1 MSILN
6 KYKRWVPMLIPIND
20 EYWDFVLSQD
30 GTPSIGMGPR
40 LNERCLAAYISFWDP
55 ECQEL
60 NGVRSYSKYYWERSK
75 NNGAKLENI
84 GYTGVDNGRIYYGGF
99 ANVSNK
105 EFFDIFTKSVLEIPA
120 GDNNLHLV
128 RVTGNTGVYSY
139 GMEYVDGKYW
149 ALKGGFFQGF
159 YKLFGHDYQ
168 VLPQYVEDEWNVEI
182 TLRPRGYITDDNTL
196 NNTHPGNDGIF
207 FYMGTRAEDKFLE
220 MYNCDISEYPDR
232 EQPDRHELTCDY
244 FLDQMYEYID
254 KPTCEY
260 FNDDYASGNEEK
272 PSDYYSDGY
281 ASEDATEYC
290 NGKYYGG
297 ENGTPCDKKEE
308 PKPQPKPKPK
318 PKPKKEYPKLSNVKK
333 AKYLAYFLNHYGYK
347 EYSSCGCDIKGKFV
361 PPVVPPKPETAE
373 TDVCEISYI
382 ATGDSYYEK
391 EIILSGLTLTTRD
404 GKSLSDTGYYEIKT
418 DNKFLTFNRTKYGF
432 TTANWDEDVEILL
445 TGTTEDF
452 RTGNLFLLMD
462 RTKSGY
468 TTCTIDSYFKN
479 NRKPYDF
486 KKSLK
491 GNAFAV
497 RYNCD
502 GSVGY
507 KYLVKDCDAE
517 DGWSVIEETSF
528 PGIIKP
534 EEWSTVTIKFNAI
547 GGDVDDCGVPYGQR
561 KMKIRIYV
569 NGYLKFVSKE
579 LPEFDFKELS
589 TIPEKQEGVPFNI
602 SVGGGT
608 QGLCDSVWL
617 DYNRAFEKILPIE
630 KNFAGTF
637 IGDIYDFRFYTCGS
651 QRTEILNNY
660 LFTKTQMIEK
670 KVFI

>member
-6 KYKRWVPMLIPIND
+6 KYKRWVPMLLPVND

-30 GTPSIGMGPR
+30 GTPSIGVSPK
-40 LNERCLAAYISFWDP
+40 LNENCLSAYISFWDP

-60 NGVRSYSKYYWERSK
+60 NGVHSYSKYKWEEAK
-75 NNGAKLENI
+75 NSGTTLENI

-105 EFFDIFTKSVLEIPA
+105 EFFEIFTNSKLEIPA
-120 GDNNLHLV
+120 GDFSLHLK

-139 GMEYVDGKYW
+139 EMDYEKGKYW
-149 ALKGGFFQGF
+149 SLKGGFFQGF

-168 VLPQYVEDEWNVEI
+168 VLPQYIEDEWNVEI
-182 TLRPRGYITDDNTL
+182 TLRPMGYVTDDKAL
-196 NNTHPGNDGIF
+196 NAVYPENQGIF

-220 MYNCDISEYPDR
+220 MYNCDISKYPDR
-232 EQPDRHELTCDY
+232 KQPGRHELTCDY
-244 FLDQMYEYID
+244 FLDEMYKKID
-254 KPTCEY
+254 CQY
-260 FNDDYASGNEEK
+260 FDDDYASGNEEN

-281 ASEDATEYC
+281 ASKDAKEYC

-297 ENGTPCDKKEE
+297 ESGTPCDKKEE
-308 PKPQPKPKPK
+308 IVPSPS
-318 PKPKKEYPKLSNVKK
+318 KPKKKDPKSFNKKK
-333 AKYLAYFLNHYGYK
+333 AKYLAYFLNTYGYR
-347 EYSSCGCDIKGKFV
+347 EYSSCGCNLKGEKVKPYV
-361 PPVVPPKPETAE
+361 PEKKEEEIDPC
-373 TDVCEISYI
+373 DISYLSS
-382 ATGDSYYEK
+382 GDSYYES
-391 EIILSGLTLTTRD
+391 EISLSGLTLTTKD

-418 DNKFLTFNRTKYGF
+418 DNKFLLFNRTKYGF
-432 TTANWDEDVEILL
+432 TTANWDEDVEIIL
-445 TGTTEDF
+445 TGTTEDY
-452 RTGNLFLLMD
+452 RTGNLFLLMN

-468 TTCTIDSYFKN
+468 TTCTIDSYFKE
-479 NRKPYDF
+479 NRPEYDF
-486 KKSLK
+486 KKALK
-491 GNAFAV
+491 GNSFAV
-497 RYNCD
+497 KYNCD
-502 GSVGY
+502 GSISY
-507 KYLVKDCDAE
+507 RYLVKDCDSE
-517 DGWSVIEETSF
+517 SGYSVLEETSF

-534 EEWSTVTIKFNAI
+534 EEWSTVNIKFNII
-547 GGDVDDCGVPYGQR
+547 GGTGLNPCGKPYGER
-561 KMKIRIYV
+561 RMKIRIYV

-579 LPEFDFKELS
+579 LPEFNFRELS
-589 TIPEKQEGVPFNI
+589 TIADKQEGVPFNI

-617 DYNRAFEKILPIE
+617 DYNRAFEKVLPIE

-660 LFTKTQMIEK
+660 LYTRAQMNKE